1 VNKLAVKKKAKKAIK
16 KSKKVVSKTL
26 KTVMKSE
33 TAKEILKREKLLAAE
48 LLIKAAQRLRK
59 EAKKK

>member
-1 VNKLAVKKKAKKAIK
+1 MAVKKKAKKAIK

>member
-1 VNKLAVKKKAKKAIK
+1 VKKLAVKKKAKKAFK
-16 KSKKVVSKTL
+16 KGKKTVAKTL

-33 TAKEILKREKLLAAE
+33 TAKEILKREKLLAAD
-48 LLIKAAQRLRK
+48 LLIKAAERLRK